1 MDESQNSVSLSRYA
15 EMHERSKIARTQFL
29 QDLKDVP
36 KLPAVKL
43 IMYIGWSIGMS
54 ALDNTIVNIANP
66 SIQRWHRFVPSG
78 EIIPQSTI

>member
-1 MDESQNSVSLSRYA
+1 MTESEKSVSLSRYA
-15 EMHERSKIARTQFL
+15 EMHERSRIARTKFL

-36 KLPAVKL
+36 KLPAAKL

-66 SIQRWHRFVPSG
+66 SI
-78 EIIPQSTI
+78 